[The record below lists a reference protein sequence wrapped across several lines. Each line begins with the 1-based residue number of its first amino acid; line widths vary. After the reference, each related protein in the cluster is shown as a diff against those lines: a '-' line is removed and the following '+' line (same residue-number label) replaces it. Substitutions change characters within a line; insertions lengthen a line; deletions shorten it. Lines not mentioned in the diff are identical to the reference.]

1 MVILQCQGDDVS
13 VGVFARMI
21 RLGRVL
27 DGVAGC
33 DESDFLHY
41 LGLAYVPWPV
51 VDVNQLKSYR
61 RGERNEISVRLA
73 SVLQCL
79 VVGHDSAILHNE
91 KEGSHWSYPN
101 HEWRDERAFPY
112 VFAPLASRPYYEPQ
126 TPIAPSHNPFRL
138 LQIRER
144 WSNFYLFFCFLI
156 EEALLWRINEFSKIL
171 RKCFQ
176 NVQEQRKI
184 AFRKNDR
191 THTWIRQILIS
202 ITRKS
207 LNPSS
212 WNFTAGICDKLSTF
226 DPNFTKKCTVGF
238 FCTPFF
244 ISLEMYVLWRT
255 PFFF

>member
-1 MVILQCQGDDVS
+1 MLGTGARSGASCLYYTYSPFLGLDNEMVILQCQGDDVS

-91 KEGSHWSYPN
+91 EEGSHWSYPN
-101 HEWRDERAFPY
+101 HE
-112 VFAPLASRPYYEPQ
+112 
-126 TPIAPSHNPFRL
+126 
-138 LQIRER
+138 
-144 WSNFYLFFCFLI
+144 
-156 EEALLWRINEFSKIL
+156 
-171 RKCFQ
+171 
-176 NVQEQRKI
+176 
-184 AFRKNDR
+184 
-191 THTWIRQILIS
+191 
-202 ITRKS
+202 
-207 LNPSS
+207 
-212 WNFTAGICDKLSTF
+212 
-226 DPNFTKKCTVGF
+226 
-238 FCTPFF
+238 
-244 ISLEMYVLWRT
+244 
-255 PFFF
+255 